1 MSADSGGLATDAGD
15 VLAATIARAWPATSF
30 AAAAGGE
37 APDWSGFLAV
47 VREGLVRLAS
57 IGLPEVAQGVGL
69 HLDYLAG
76 KAGLSRDA
84 LLDGAPLDLDPL
96 YRLDAIANIGAVL
109 AQAADAIVEA
119 AEGRDQGVPA
129 AVLATIRAA
138 ELTLPGWCT
147 REKALLIA
155 QHVLR
160 ERPEHCVEIGV
171 FGGRSLIPIAAA
183 LRENGAGHVHA
194 IETWRADV
202 AVQDE
207 TNPANDAWWAAVDFG
222 AVKAE
227 LLRFVV
233 AHGLVRQIRIV
244 EAPSARAATLFDSI
258 DFLHI
263 DGSHSIV
270 SAAEDV
276 VLYARKLR
284 RGGLVLFDDVN
295 WDTTRLAQEILAALC
310 DPVATLADPA
320 TGQPVCVLLR
330 RR

>member
-1 MSADSGGLATDAGD
+1 M
-15 VLAATIARAWPATSF
+15 
-30 AAAAGGE
+30 
-37 APDWSGFLAV
+37 
-47 VREGLVRLAS
+47 
-57 IGLPEVAQGVGL
+57 
-69 HLDYLAG
+69 
-76 KAGLSRDA
+76 
-84 LLDGAPLDLDPL
+84 
-96 YRLDAIANIGAVL
+96 
-109 AQAADAIVEA
+109 
-119 AEGRDQGVPA
+119 
-129 AVLATIRAA
+129 
-138 ELTLPGWCT
+138 
-147 REKALLIA
+147 
-155 QHVLR
+155 
-160 ERPEHCVEIGV
+160 
-171 FGGRSLIPIAAA
+171 
-183 LRENGAGHVHA
+183 
-194 IETWRADV
+194 